1 MLPADSLMIVMKK
14 DKQERFISERETTK
28 MDFNTLEAAEFV
40 MKIKNYNLSLQSL
53 PNFSLYCFS

>member
-53 PNFSLYCFS
+53 PNFSLCYN